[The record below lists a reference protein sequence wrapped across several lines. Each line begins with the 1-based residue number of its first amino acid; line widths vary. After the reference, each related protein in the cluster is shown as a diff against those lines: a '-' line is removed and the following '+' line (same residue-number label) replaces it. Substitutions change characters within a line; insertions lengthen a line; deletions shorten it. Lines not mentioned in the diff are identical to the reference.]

1 MINIEEYEF
10 INGRR
15 IKKLKPGLY
24 AKLPIPAYRYL
35 GSTGEHFA
43 KDVLICLVSF
53 VGLQKETNVVNPSI
67 EMIMSL
73 TKRSERSVR
82 QGLNVLVSKG
92 YITKKTVR
100 KGRFQHNEYMI
111 QETCYTFTD
120 EMRDAIAIANREV
133 RRINRMKKQKSLLR
147 TNNQITPL

>member
-15 IKKLKPGLY
+15 VKKSKPGLY

-35 GSTGEHFA
+35 GSIEEHFA
-43 KDVLICLVSF
+43 QDVLICLVSF

-82 QGLNVLVSKG
+82 QGINVLISKG
-92 YITKKTVR
+92 FISKKTER
-100 KGRFQHNEYMI
+100 RGRFQYNEYKIM
-111 QETCYTFTD
+111 ETCYTFTN
-120 EMRDAIAIANREV
+120 EMQEAIGVANRKV
-133 RRINRMKKQKSLLR
+133 RMSNTLKKQKSLLR
-147 TNNQITPL
+147 SNRQINPK